1 MPQRLCLT
9 SPPPWPPQDC
19 HGQLWGVP
27 SSWGALRYRAR
38 QWGGLVS
45 GGSPYPE
52 LQRLAVPMLNAQIKH
67 AFSLALVWVPKP
79 ERPRDLNVRA
89 GYLSRAGEGQQHHY
103 TVRADRFAGL
113 DGLWGPHRF
122 AADDSRQPL
131 AAPHTGRFCAQPFHP
146 EAEWTDPLA
155 ISWAG
160 ENSSVFPHRTWSATR
175 RGSVLARPAEIA
187 RGHSQAKQRACA
199 VAALGRLAQA
209 PPSSGDETVAGV
221 RSAAPA
227 SAALAAARIEAGPNL
242 GLRHP
247 RCGRS
252 PPPLRRIRPPSPR
265 RLRRA
270 AGPGRRAGAGA
281 CAALISATLAA
292 PPCAG
297 TASRKPSSGM

>member
-1 MPQRLCLT
+1 M
-9 SPPPWPPQDC
+9 
-19 HGQLWGVP
+19 P

-113 DGLWGPHRF
+113 DGLWGPHPIDRF
-122 AADDSRQPL
+122 AAADSRQPL
-131 AAPHTGRFCAQPFHP
+131 AAPPTGRFCAQPFHP

-160 ENSSVFPHRTWSATR
+160 ENS
-175 RGSVLARPAEIA
+175 
-187 RGHSQAKQRACA
+187 
-199 VAALGRLAQA
+199 
-209 PPSSGDETVAGV
+209 
-221 RSAAPA
+221 
-227 SAALAAARIEAGPNL
+227 
-242 GLRHP
+242 
-247 RCGRS
+247 
-252 PPPLRRIRPPSPR
+252 
-265 RLRRA
+265 
-270 AGPGRRAGAGA
+270 
-281 CAALISATLAA
+281 
-292 PPCAG
+292 
-297 TASRKPSSGM
+297 